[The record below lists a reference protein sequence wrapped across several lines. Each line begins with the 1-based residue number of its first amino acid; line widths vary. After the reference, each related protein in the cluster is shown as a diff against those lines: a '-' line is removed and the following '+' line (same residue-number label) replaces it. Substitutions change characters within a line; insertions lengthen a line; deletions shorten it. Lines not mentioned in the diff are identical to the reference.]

1 MGKHRDEQTLCH
13 YRKWWAAAVAF
24 YPQLKLLLRQGQRQ
38 NITVAVSNLIG
49 TYADGTNITWQLR
62 ESMQWARS
70 QDAHCLKELAG
81 SLVSQALDTQFVL
94 SRDTK
99 LDRGFNHQAIGRL
112 LVPVH
117 ILKAYGTDPVG
128 WVHI

>member
-1 MGKHRDEQTLCH
+1 MSLQEVVGGSSGFLPTAQVTPEARTEAEHNCGGK
-13 YRKWWAAAVAF
+13 Y
-24 YPQLKLLLRQGQRQ
+24 
-38 NITVAVSNLIG
+38 LIG

-81 SLVSQALDTQFVL
+81 SLVSQAPDTQFVL

-99 LDRGFNHQAIGRL
+99 SDCGFNHQAIGRL

-128 WVHI
+128 